1 MLPDYKKETLADW
14 LNRFLALAED
24 RFNSHNFS
32 FNAKE
37 NESIGN
43 AFNIYIIEGTYI
55 VDIFWDGLSYTYN
68 FTFEEIK
75 AGILEMVEKNKA
87 EYENIVKFLIS
98 KRSYSVQNIDF
109 LDLSVKDDKV
119 YISGYQCILFPKES
133 KVVLFDKE
141 YTIDQYI
148 KEYGEV

>member
-1 MLPDYKKETLADW
+1 MLPDYKKETLTDW
-14 LNRFLALAED
+14 LNRFLALAEEK
-24 RFNSHNFS
+24 FNSRNFS

-43 AFNIYIIEGTYI
+43 AFNIYIIEGNYI
-55 VDIFWDGLSYTYN
+55 IDIFWDGLSYTYDS
-68 FTFEEIK
+68 TFEEIK

-109 LDLSVKDDKV
+109 LDLSMKDDKV

-141 YTIDQYI
+141 YTIDEYI